1 MTWTQ
6 IISRAR
12 LLIKKLITTLGNE
25 YCLSNQK
32 VSTLR
37 VLLQQ
42 NFTTTYKVGVIII
55 LYFTDEEIETQNI

>member
-1 MTWTQ
+1 MS
-6 IISRAR
+6 I
-12 LLIKKLITTLGNE
+12 

-32 VSTLR
+32 VSTLC